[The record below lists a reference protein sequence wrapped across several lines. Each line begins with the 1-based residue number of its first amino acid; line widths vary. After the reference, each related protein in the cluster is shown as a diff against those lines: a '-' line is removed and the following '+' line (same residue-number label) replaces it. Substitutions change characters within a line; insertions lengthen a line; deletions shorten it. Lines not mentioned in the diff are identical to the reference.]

1 MVWEN
6 NALWHIDGAEDHTYF
21 LWSTAPSSSQKAV
34 FFWTSHFFIKAEP
47 HPKGEAPL
55 VCLLPPLTLFFWGGA
70 GTWFWQVPAL
80 TSSSLCCGIVS
91 QKFDPLL
98 LPPADD
104 PFTKCI
110 AIHACAVGSWL
121 WSLKA
126 SLTVSLSQDG
136 GASTRELLQKLAQV
150 RRPLDAWTGRCP
162 NSKSQQLQWL

>member
-1 MVWEN
+1 MELRIILIFYGQQHHLVVKKQYFSEPVIFLLKQSPLPKGKLHSS
-6 NALWHIDGAEDHTYF
+6 ASSPLWHF
-21 LWSTAPSSSQKAV
+21 
-34 FFWTSHFFIKAEP
+34 
-47 HPKGEAPL
+47 
-55 VCLLPPLTLFFWGGA
+55 FFWGGA